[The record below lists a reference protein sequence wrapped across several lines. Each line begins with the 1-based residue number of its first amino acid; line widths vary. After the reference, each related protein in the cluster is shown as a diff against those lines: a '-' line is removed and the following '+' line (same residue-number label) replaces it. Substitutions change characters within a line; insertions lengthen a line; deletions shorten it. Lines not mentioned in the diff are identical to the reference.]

1 MAPRE
6 NARFVTLAFLVLLD
20 SLGGTQ
26 YIYGQ
31 FSAALKDTFHLKQ
44 DVIDYGA
51 LAQNVGNNVGIHASL
66 LLEAHGPR
74 PLILLAGLVGFVSYA
89 LLFASFQ
96 FEWPLGE
103 QVWLFYFIMALQGQ
117 AQMFADMIVVPLA
130 VRRFPENAGMA
141 LGLCK
146 SFLGLSGSMVVLA
159 YKSFFAPDTIPFMMF
174 LALLFPAV
182 CLLAFF
188 FVSVGHELEG
198 PRSAKRSA
206 ARETAAKAA
215 IGRSMLFVPVLLA
228 LLVSGTFIGAHGAK
242 VAIVFSVVA
251 VLAAMLSFLSSRP
264 DYAWDAAQDAAE
276 FAPLLETAGESSSS
290 SSSSSRSS
298 SSSSVGAAAGATP
311 AAGAPPSPS
320 PSPTT
325 FSMGSVVRGAA
336 FWLQVLC
343 VISAWGSGLLLIN
356 NVGQL
361 VQVVGLSKASKD
373 TFVSVISIFNCV
385 GRIAAGVLSDALVR
399 RGVKRVFVFGFLVL
413 GMGLGMLVLSLAT
426 PTALGVAAA
435 MVGFLY
441 GACNVLNPAILGDLY
456 GQANVSR
463 LYSSVILSVIGGCFL
478 IATRL
483 FAAVYQA
490 HATLDPQGSDTC
502 TGAACIELSS
512 RICAALCVTVGSGYL
527 AFHSRRAHV
536 AT

>member
-1 MAPRE
+1 M
-6 NARFVTLAFLVLLD
+6 TLAFLVLLD

-26 YIYGQ
+26 YIYGT
-31 FSAALKDTFHLKQ
+31 FSAALKETFHVKQ
-44 DVIDYGA
+44 NVIDYGA
-51 LAQNVGNNVGIHASL
+51 MAQNVGNNVGIHASL

-74 PLILLAGLVGFVSYA
+74 PLIVLSGLLGLLSYA
-89 LLFASFQ
+89 LLFVSFR

-103 QVWLFYFIMALQGQ
+103 QVWLFYLIMALQGQ

-159 YKSFFAPDTIPFMMF
+159 YTSFFSPDTIPFMMF
-174 LALLFPAV
+174 LALLFPAI
-182 CLLAFF
+182 CLFAFF
-188 FVSVGHELEG
+188 FVSAGDELSG
-198 PRSAKRSA
+198 PCSAKRSA
-206 ARETAAKAA
+206 TREAAAKAA

-242 VAIVFSVVA
+242 VAILLSVIS
-251 VLAAMLSFLSSRP
+251 VLAVMLSFLSSRP
-264 DYAWDAAQDAAE
+264 DYVRDSAQDPEDSAS
-276 FAPLLETAGESSSS
+276 LLETASESSSA
-290 SSSSSRSS
+290 
-298 SSSSVGAAAGATP
+298 VVAAGAAP
-311 AAGAPPSPS
+311 APGALPPP
-320 PSPTT
+320 PPTTTAPTT
-325 FSMGSVVRGAA
+325 FSMRDVVRGPT

-343 VISAWGSGLLLIN
+343 VASAWGSGLLLIN

-361 VQVVGLSKASKD
+361 VQVVGMSTASKD

-385 GRIAAGVLSDALVR
+385 GRIAAGVVSDALVR
-399 RGVKRVFVFGFLVL
+399 RGVKRVFVFSGAVV
-413 GMGLGMLVLSLAT
+413 GMGVAMLVLSLAT
-426 PTALGVAAA
+426 PTSLGVAAA

-441 GACNVLNPAILGDLY
+441 GSCNVLNPAILGDLY

-463 LYSSVILSVIGGCFL
+463 LYSSVILSVIVGCFL

-490 HATLDPQGSDTC
+490 HATVDPQGSDKC

-512 RICAALCVTVGSGYL
+512 RICAALCILSGSSYL
-527 AFHSRRAHV
+527 AFHSRR
-536 AT
+536 